1 MLNDELPFNDY
12 FEYFKPDYRLHL
24 PAQKNMENFNS
35 TKELQST
42 LQKVLNILRK
52 LESVPSTPIYTG
64 QAGTTQIPKPAQ
76 DLDEREKIHADA
88 VDAEQRQTAALEG
101 KKASK
106 HDMIAPES
114 HVESDLSAG
123 SSSGMVPSAGGSFAM
138 AKGQM
143 EAAVTAWTTAPSAEA
158 DEEGL

>member
-42 LQKVLNILRK
+42 LQKF
-52 LESVPSTPIYTG
+52 STQKEISSYSTNG
-64 QAGTTQIPKPAQ
+64 GRNNSDSKAAQ

-88 VDAEQRQTAALEG
+88 ATQRQLLPSKA
-101 KKASK
+101 KKLAN
-106 HDMIAPES
+106 
-114 HVESDLSAG
+114 
-123 SSSGMVPSAGGSFAM
+123 
-138 AKGQM
+138 
-143 EAAVTAWTTAPSAEA
+143 TT
-158 DEEGL
+158 